1 MDLSSLIA
9 CHECDLLQR
18 RVRLRNGA
26 VARCRCCHAVLYRDS
41 PNGTDRALAYI
52 LGAFLFFVIAN
63 AYPIVGLEIQG
74 NRQVATLYGTV
85 HVLWSGGREAV
96 ACLVA
101 FTTMVSPALE
111 IALLTYILIPLRFN
125 RMAGATIPVLRFL
138 QTVKPW
144 SMTEVFLLG
153 VLVSLVKLE
162 HLAHVETGIA
172 LWAFAGLIPLLIAAA
187 GAFNPEDIWN
197 KVRTLHGHA

>member
-1 MDLSSLIA
+1 L
-9 CHECDLLQR
+9 
-18 RVRLRNGA
+18 
-26 VARCRCCHAVLYRDS
+26 
-41 PNGTDRALAYI
+41 
-52 LGAFLFFVIAN
+52 FLFLIAN

-85 HVLWSGGREAV
+85 HTLWSNDRELV

-101 FTTMVSPALE
+101 FTTMISPAIE
-111 IALLTYILIPLRFN
+111 IALLTYLLIPLRFN
-125 RMAGATIPVLRFL
+125 RMAEGTIPVLRFL

-162 HLAHVETGIA
+162 HLAHVEAGIA
-172 LWAFAGLIPLLIAAA
+172 LWAFGGLIPLLIAAA
-187 GAFNPEDIWN
+187 CAFNPDEIWE
-197 KVRTLHGHA
+197 KVSMPS